1 MLRVRELGIGLHV
14 LGDPGHA
21 GPWSPR
27 AGASAGVKS

>member
-21 GPWSPR
+21 GLLSSR
-27 AGASAGVKS
+27 AGAQAGVKS